1 MYLEERTFK
10 QICNYLNLNPDVQD
24 KSLDRLKK
32 AISVLHNQYLAD
44 AVKEVGYILERNK
57 QQQSEIKDIFG
68 LVMHMYNKKTK
79 EHQTLFL
86 LIHLFEIAIRTKL
99 AIILSQKYSS
109 PNTDD
114 WYHSQ
119 TPLSNQHAQLIK
131 KLVEIS
137 NHKKIQHCNIKT
149 SFDVFNLFSMG
160 DLEWI
165 LKTFWTDL
173 SDLFT
178 EKKYKNQTVA
188 GIIIKHAFLQKFSK
202 IRYARNAIFHS
213 NPLKSKRSD
222 LIESIELILIHL
234 GYNLFDAVN
243 NIDPEHKIIRLK
255 YTY

>member
-1 MYLEERTFK
+1 MR
-10 QICNYLNLNPDVQD
+10 V
-24 KSLDRLKK
+24 
-32 AISVLHNQYLAD
+32 
-44 AVKEVGYILERNK
+44 
-57 QQQSEIKDIFG
+57 
-68 LVMHMYNKKTK
+68 YNKRTK

-114 WYHSQ
+114 WYFSQ
-119 TPLSNQHAQLIK
+119 TPQSNQHAQLIK

-137 NHKKIQHCNIKT
+137 LHKKTQIIDIKT

-173 SDLFT
+173 SCLFA
-178 EKKYKNQTVA
+178 EKEYKDQIIS
-188 GIIIKHAFLQKFSK
+188 GIVIKQAFLQKFSK